1 MALTY
6 TSVARVYDLEPM
18 VGSLSDLTS
27 ASIVA
32 AFATPAEAE
41 MNARLSRRYEV
52 PVTGTVPLLQAIADD
67 LTVYRILSRRV
78 FTQDQL
84 KNSVWPDKFKESM
97 ESLNEIAA
105 GKILLVDNTGTLV
118 GTRAT
123 VAAAA
128 TNVDTYQPTFHD
140 GGDWLDQIK
149 SGDKTTDEEDAR
161 SI

>member
-1 MALTY
+1 MAASY
-6 TSVARVYDLEPM
+6 TSIARVYDLEPM
-18 VGSLSDLTS
+18 IGSLSDLTS
-27 ASIVA
+27 AQILS
-32 AFATPAEAE
+32 AFAEPAEAE
-41 MNARLSRRYEV
+41 MNARLSRSYEV
-52 PVTGTVPLLQAIADD
+52 PITGTIPLLQAIADD

-97 ESLNEIAA
+97 ETLNEVAA
-105 GKILLVDNTGTLV
+105 GKVLLVNSAGTLI

-128 TNVDTYQPTFHD
+128 TNVDLYQPTFHD
-140 GGDWLDQIK
+140 GGGWLDQVK

-161 SI
+161 NI